1 MTNGGQVIHARRVS
15 RTKNLHAGGEEVY
28 IWGPTGHAGGIR
40 AGYGPDTDGMSP
52 GGFKMFVFAFDCID
66 R

>member
-1 MTNGGQVIHARRVS
+1 MQGEFQGQRIFMLAVKKYTSGV
-15 RTKNLHAGGEEVY
+15 L
-28 IWGPTGHAGGIR
+28 R
-40 AGYGPDTDGMSP
+40 AMREAYGPDTDGMSP